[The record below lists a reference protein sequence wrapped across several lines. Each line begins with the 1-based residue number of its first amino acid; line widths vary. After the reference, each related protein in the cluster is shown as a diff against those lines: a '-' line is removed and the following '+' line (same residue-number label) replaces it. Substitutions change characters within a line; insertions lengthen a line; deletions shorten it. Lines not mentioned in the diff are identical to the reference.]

1 MHYYRNGDPKGCFKS
16 LNLEKKFLEYNIFL
30 QFLKLKH
37 TMYTFIYNEVFKSEV
52 YNWKNINVSKISS
65 AITKIKTELA

>member
-1 MHYYRNGDPKGCFKS
+1 
-16 LNLEKKFLEYNIFL
+16 
-30 QFLKLKH
+30 
-37 TMYTFIYNEVFKSEV
+37 MYTFIYNEVFKSEV